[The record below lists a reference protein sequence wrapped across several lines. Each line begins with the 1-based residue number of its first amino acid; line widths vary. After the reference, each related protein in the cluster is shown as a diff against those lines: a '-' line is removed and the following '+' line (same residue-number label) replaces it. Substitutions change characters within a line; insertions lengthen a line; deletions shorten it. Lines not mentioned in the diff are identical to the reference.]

1 MKGTEAL
8 EAIQEAFRRGR
19 YYIDPH
25 SKKRMS
31 QRGVDLSDIR
41 HAILG
46 AARAEPYPHREASRP
61 LPPGVTSWRVH
72 GVDLE
77 DEALVVGVDLILDHL
92 GAHATVI
99 TVF

>member
-1 MKGTEAL
+1 MRESEAL
-8 EAIQEAFRRGR
+8 RAIKEAFRRGR
-19 YYIDPH
+19 YYIAPH

-31 QRGVDLSDIR
+31 QRAIDLNDIR

-46 AARAEPYPHREASRP
+46 AARAEPYADPRRP
-61 LPPGVTSWRVH
+61 LPPGVTSWRVY

-77 DEALVVGVDLILDHL
+77 DEELVIGVDLVMDHL